1 MTQFPKIQAR
11 FDAALAIFED
21 PATQSGDTAKVEKQA
36 ARIAKLEAELSAA
49 QDALDESNDRFET
62 VKSEQAGA
70 AEKAEDQRAALV
82 KQIDT
87 IDKAR
92 EAGEKQ
98 LTKARQFN
106 KHLKKLNAGL
116 RKQNEENVGDV
127 DLINA
132 SLEAELMQI
141 KAQRAVDLEEI
152 NGILARMT
160 PLVEGN

>member
-21 PATQSGDTAKVEKQA
+21 AAAQSGDTAKTQEQA
-36 ARIAKLEAELSAA
+36 ARIAELEAELSAA
-49 QDALDESNDRFET
+49 QDALDESNDRFKG
-62 VKSEQAGA
+62 VKAEQAAA
-70 AEKAEDQRAALV
+70 AEKAEAQRVALV

-92 EAGEKQ
+92 VAGEKQ
-98 LTKARQFN
+98 LTKVRQFN
-106 KHLKKLNAGL
+106 KHLKKLNTGL
-116 RKQNEENVGDV
+116 RQANEEHVGDV

-132 SLEAELMQI
+132 SLEAEITQI
-141 KAQRAVDLEEI
+141 KEQRDVDLEEI